1 MGSDVHQTDQS
12 KLIQTVMEKLTAQNQ
27 TIAFAT
33 DFLTNFATDLI
44 DREASF
50 AGLFVAPTDDAK
62 NAMFDIPY
70 QILNANGSQSEETTI
85 WMARQAKAVLCTDYA
100 IAVTRNSVQHT
111 IWIAIVDQA
120 GHERSCSIPFY
131 RTQNVEDKVF
141 NKAFELVQQSFEK

>member
-1 MGSDVHQTDQS
+1 
-12 KLIQTVMEKLTAQNQ
+12 
-27 TIAFAT
+27 
-33 DFLTNFATDLI
+33 
-44 DREASF
+44 
-50 AGLFVAPTDDAK
+50 
-62 NAMFDIPY
+62 MFDIPY

-85 WMARQAKAVLCTDYA
+85 WMARQAKAVLRTDYA

-120 GHERSCSIPFY
+120 GHERSCSISFY